1 MEKMCSVDIRT
12 LCFRD
17 AQVLFQGCSGVDAL
31 SCSLFLKIGAEQLVF
46 AAAGGAAA

>member
-17 AQVLFQGCSGVDAL
+17 AQVLFQGWSGL